1 MDLIKAYDTANH
13 SLLIEILEQYGAPPK
28 LSSAIQQIYQN
39 LIVLTRI
46 GTEKKETSQII
57 GVRQGD
63 NLSPVLFRFLSSA
76 FVESVE
82 SEWKAT
88 GLSTAKFPR
97 APNDSIER
105 GKGQLIGHK
114 LDRNSFLDGQITEFL
129 QI

>member
-28 LSSAIQQIYQN
+28 LSSAIQQMYQN

-57 GVRQGD
+57 GVRKGD

-76 FVESVE
+76 FVESLE
-82 SEWKAT
+82 SEWKAIN
-88 GLSTAKFPR
+88 LSTYEFSR
-97 APNDSIER
+97 ATKYSIV
-105 GKGQLIGHK
+105 GDKG
-114 LDRNSFLDGQITEFL
+114 
-129 QI
+129 